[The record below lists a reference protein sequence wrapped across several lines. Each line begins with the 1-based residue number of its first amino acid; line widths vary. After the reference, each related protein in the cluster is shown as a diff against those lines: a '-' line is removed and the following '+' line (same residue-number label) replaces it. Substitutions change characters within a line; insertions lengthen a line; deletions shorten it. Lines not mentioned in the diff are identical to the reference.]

1 MDYRD
6 VSFSFAGRRRQRR
19 RRTLRITLW
28 LVAAVVLVATFVVY
42 GAHRSLNR
50 AAGLLAKG
58 EVEAARR
65 SLSERDGRLL
75 FRRRHDELVAL
86 VELCGGRRETA
97 RTMLAAVARR
107 GVRGASDPLPL
118 LAQLTERGLYA
129 EMRIYLDHLANL
141 KGDDLAW
148 YDAVASVGLYDPRR
162 ARSSL
167 ARLSRSFRGRNRKE
181 LDLLSEALASV
192 ERGTVPCVF
201 DRAGQPLASW
211 LPREQRLAFSV
222 PGLFLPEIA
231 ARLRQGLTYT
241 YLTIDRAEQ
250 ERAATVFA
258 DQFGSMILLSLSDGA
273 VRVAFS
279 KPRQPRDGDSA
290 LHQSF
295 EPGSVIKVISLAAF
309 LRQPAAGLFPFR
321 CTGVLEVDRKAFYD
335 WLPHQQVDSPEQALA
350 LSCNL
355 SFARIGL
362 ALGSAALDEALH
374 RFSFNA
380 PPLTDSLFRFEMG
393 RFSPPP
399 WSRNQLASLAVGLGG
414 IRLTP
419 VHGALMASW
428 VALDGQAYAPH
439 LIDHVENV
447 FRLGTYSSHAKPLPR
462 LELAGTASRIR
473 QAMGRA
479 VEDEMG
485 TARHATVPGLRMGV
499 KTGTVGGQEQGFDA
513 ILIGF
518 YPLERPESA
527 FCLRLD
533 HGGKAE
539 LAGAQVLK
547 SFLTDVAAGGS

>member
-6 VSFSFAGRRRQRR
+6 VSFSFAGRRRRR
-19 RRTLRITLW
+19 RRRALRIALW
-28 LVAAVVLVATFVVY
+28 LGAAVVLVTAFIVY
-42 GAHRSLNR
+42 GAHRSLDR

-58 EVEAARR
+58 EMEAARH
-65 SLSERDGRLL
+65 LLGERDGSLL
-75 FRRRHDELVAL
+75 FRGRHDELVAL
-86 VELCGGRRETA
+86 TELGGGRQETA
-97 RTMLAAVARR
+97 RTMLAALARR

-118 LAQLTERGLYA
+118 LAQMSERGHYA
-129 EMRIYLDHLANL
+129 GMRIYLDHLANL
-141 KGDDLAW
+141 EGDDLAW
-148 YDAVASVGLYDPRR
+148 YDAVAGVGLYDARR
-162 ARSSL
+162 ARNSL
-167 ARLSRSFRGRNRKE
+167 ARLSRSFRERNQKG
-181 LDLLSEALASV
+181 LALLSEALTGV
-192 ERGTVPCVF
+192 ERGSIPCVF

-211 LPREQRLAFSV
+211 LPREQRLAFVV
-222 PGLFLPEIA
+222 PGLSLPEIA
-231 ARLRQGLTYT
+231 VRLRQGLTYT
-241 YLTIDRAEQ
+241 YLTIDRADQ
-250 ERAATVFA
+250 ERAAAAFA
-258 DQFGSMILLSLSDGA
+258 DQFGSLILLSLPDGG

-279 KPRQPRDGDSA
+279 RPRAPRDGDSA

-309 LRQPAAGLFPFR
+309 LRQPTAGLFPFQ

-335 WLPHQQVDSPEQALA
+335 WLPHRQVDSPEQALA

-362 ALGSAALDEALH
+362 ALGSSALDEALR

-380 PPLTDSLFRFEMG
+380 APMTDPLFRFEMG

-399 WSRNQLASLAVGLGG
+399 WSPIHLAGLAVGLGG
-414 IRLTP
+414 IRLTA
-419 VHGALMASW
+419 VHGALVASW

-439 LIDHVENV
+439 LVDHVENL
-447 FRLGTYSSHAKPLPR
+447 FRLGIYSSRARSLPR
-462 LELAGTASRIR
+462 MDLAGTAPRIR
-473 QAMGRA
+473 QAMGRS

-485 TARHATVPGLRMGV
+485 TARRAAVPGLRMGV

-533 HGGKAE
+533 KGGKAE
-539 LAGAQVLK
+539 LAGAHVLK
-547 SFLTDVAAGGS
+547 SFLSGVAGEGS